1 MSSRRTIEFDFR
13 LARQKANELDEIAEN
28 LQNLS
33 SNRFNNTMQNLSVAW
48 KGESASLYLNKGQTL
63 QEDIITTSKN
73 LRQVAS
79 TIRAV
84 ARRIYEAEMEAL
96 RIAEERDN

>member
-1 MSSRRTIEFDFR
+1 MSSRKTIEFDFR
-13 LARQKANELDEIAEN
+13 LVKQKANELDEIAEN

-33 SNRFNNTMQNLSVAW
+33 NNKFNNTMQNLSASW

-63 QEDIITTSKN
+63 QKDMIKTSKN

>member
-1 MSSRRTIEFDFR
+1 MSSRKTIEFDFR
-13 LARQKANELDEIAEN
+13 LAKQKANELDEIAEN

-33 SNRFNNTMQNLSVAW
+33 NNKFNNTMQNLSASW

-63 QEDIITTSKN
+63 QKDMIKTSKN

>member
-13 LARQKANELDEIAEN
+13 LAKQKANELDEIAEN

-33 SNRFNNTMQNLSVAW
+33 NNKFNNTMQNLSAGW
-48 KGESASLYLNKGQTL
+48 KGESASLYLNKGQIL
-63 QEDIITTSKN
+63 QEDIIKTSKN
-73 LRQVAS
+73 LREVAS

-84 ARRIYEAEMEAL
+84 AKRIYEAEMEAL

>member
-13 LARQKANELDEIAEN
+13 LAKQKANELDEIAEN

-33 SNRFNNTMQNLSVAW
+33 NNKFNNTMQNLSASW
-48 KGESASLYLNKGQTL
+48 KGESASLYLSKGQML
-63 QEDIITTSKN
+63 QEDIINTSKN

-79 TIRAV
+79 TIRTV
-84 ARRIYEAEMEAL
+84 AKRIYEAEMEAL

>member
-13 LARQKANELDEIAEN
+13 LAKQKANELDEIAEN

-33 SNRFNNTMQNLSVAW
+33 NHKFNNTMQNLSAGW
-48 KGESASLYLNKGQTL
+48 KGESASLYLNKGQIL
-63 QEDIITTSKN
+63 QKDIIKTSKN
-73 LRQVAS
+73 LREVAS

-84 ARRIYEAEMEAL
+84 AKRIYEAEMEAL

>member
-13 LARQKANELDEIAEN
+13 LAKQKANELDEIAEN

-33 SNRFNNTMQNLSVAW
+33 NNKLNNTMQNLSAGW
-48 KGESASLYLNKGQTL
+48 KGESASLYLSKGQTL
-63 QEDIITTSKN
+63 QEEMIKTSKN
-73 LRQVAS
+73 LRQVAG
-79 TIRAV
+79 TIRTV
-84 ARRIYEAEMEAL
+84 AKRIYEAEMEAL